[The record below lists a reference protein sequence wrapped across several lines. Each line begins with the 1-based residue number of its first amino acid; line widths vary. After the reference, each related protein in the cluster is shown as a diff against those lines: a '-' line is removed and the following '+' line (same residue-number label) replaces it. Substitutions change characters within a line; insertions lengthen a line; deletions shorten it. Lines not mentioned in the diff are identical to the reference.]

1 MNTHIY
7 MVRYKSLHPFMLSPA
22 EHLVKWKKE
31 NPFPV
36 QELIPKHIKK
46 KKWGNSH
53 QVCKWF

>member
-53 QVCKWF
+53 QVCK